1 MSNFINIHVLISHSP
16 SCLNRDDMNMQK
28 DAIFGGKRRVR
39 ISSQSLKRAMRKSG
53 YYAQN
58 IGESSLRTIHLAQL
72 RDVLR
77 QKLGERFD
85 QKIIDKT
92 LALLSGKSVDE
103 AEKISADAV
112 TPWVVGEIA
121 WFCEQVA
128 KAEADNLDD
137 KKLLKV
143 LKEAIAAI
151 RVNLQQGV
159 DIALSGRMATSGM
172 MTELGKVDGAMSI
185 AHAITTHQV
194 DSDIDWFTAVDDLQ
208 EQGSAHLGT
217 QEFSSGVFYRYANIN
232 LAQLQENL
240 GGASREQALEIATH
254 VVHMLAT
261 EVPGAKQRTYAAFNP
276 ADMVMVNFSDMPL
289 SMANAFEKAVK
300 AKDGFLQ
307 PSIQAFNQYW
317 DRVANGYGLNGAAA
331 QFSLSDV
338 DPITAQVK
346 QMPTL
351 EQLKSWVRN
360 NGEA

>member
-1 MSNFINIHVLISHSP
+1 
-16 SCLNRDDMNMQK
+16 
-28 DAIFGGKRRVR
+28 
-39 ISSQSLKRAMRKSG
+39 
-53 YYAQN
+53 
-58 IGESSLRTIHLAQL
+58 
-72 RDVLR
+72 
-77 QKLGERFD
+77 
-85 QKIIDKT
+85 
-92 LALLSGKSVDE
+92 
-103 AEKISADAV
+103 
-112 TPWVVGEIA
+112 
-121 WFCEQVA
+121 
-128 KAEADNLDD
+128 
-137 KKLLKV
+137 
-143 LKEAIAAI
+143 
-151 RVNLQQGV
+151 
-159 DIALSGRMATSGM
+159 
-172 MTELGKVDGAMSI
+172 
-185 AHAITTHQV
+185 
-194 DSDIDWFTAVDDLQ
+194 DWFTAVDDLQ

-307 PSIQAFNQYW
+307 PSLQAFNQYW

-338 DPITAQVK
+338 DPITGQVQ